1 MALPMRWH
9 HFTDFIYCLLTVIRR
24 QLTEGRQHRSSP
36 RPQRIVL
43 RPLLFI
49 K

>member
-1 MALPMRWH
+1 MRWH

-24 QLTEGRQHRSSP
+24 QLTEDVNT
-36 RPQRIVL
+36 VL
-43 RPLLFI
+43 VPAPKESYSDRCCLLN